1 MIPEVIQAY
10 PRFKLVSR
18 KSQEIK
24 NGADNGRL
32 LRHGAVFSSA
42 TKWAAAF
49 YDRDDSLLQASPE
62 EYYNTSRLPKA
73 CIYANTGIQRQSSY
87 RRWIT
92 ADLQRDYRL

>member
-1 MIPEVIQAY
+1 MIPEVPQAC

-18 KSQEIK
+18 KSQGIK

-32 LRHGAVFSSA
+32 LRHGAVFISA

-49 YDRDDSLLQASPE
+49 YDRDDSLLQAFPE

-92 ADLQRDYRL
+92 ADLQRDYHL